1 MSTIERYTT
10 YTIEHTEAPM
20 DTGDPLVPKR
30 DLSDIIGSLS
40 DSEAKEIEIEVCL
53 QNAIDVDM
61 WK

>member
-1 MSTIERYTT
+1 
-10 YTIEHTEAPM
+10 M